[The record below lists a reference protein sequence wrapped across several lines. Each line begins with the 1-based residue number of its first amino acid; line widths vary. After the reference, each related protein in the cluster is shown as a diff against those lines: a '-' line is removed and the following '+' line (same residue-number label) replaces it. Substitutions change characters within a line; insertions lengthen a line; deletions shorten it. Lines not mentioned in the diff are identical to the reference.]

1 MPVPWSIK
9 LARVLFV
16 TVAVLLGGAIA
27 SGFKAEVWL
36 GTLIGLLAGGF
47 FVLVDAL
54 LAKFSFR
61 EFSFGVFGLLVG
73 LFCAFLV
80 TKIGIFDL
88 PWFQNMKEFDSI
100 HIVLDICLY
109 LVFGFLGITL
119 ALRSDRDQFSF
130 IIPYVRFRR
139 DASEGEPVLL
149 DSNVIIDGRVPKVVA
164 TGFLTGNFIIPRFVL
179 DELQRLADSR
189 DPLKSARGKRGLDN
203 VQQLR
208 ETKGIDIAI
217 HESRAHE
224 GEPVDTLLVTLAHEL
239 NARLLTNDVNL
250 GKVARLRNVPVLNFN
265 DLSRAL
271 ESEVA
276 AGDEFELSLVKPGRE
291 KHQAVGYLPNGVM
304 IVVNHAAPFM
314 GESMPVVVTGTTQTS
329 AGRLIFADLKA
340 SEVKAERSV
349 AGSQAP

>member
-9 LARVLFV
+9 LARVLFLMM
-16 TVAVLLGGAIA
+16 AVLLGSAIA
-27 SGFKAEVWL
+27 AGFKAEVWH
-36 GTLIGLLAGGF
+36 GTLIGLIAGGF

-54 LAKFSFR
+54 LAQFTFR

-80 TKIGIFDL
+80 SKIGIFDL
-88 PWFQNMKEFDSI
+88 PWFQNMADFESI
-100 HIVLDICLY
+100 RTVLDICLY

-149 DSNVIIDGRVPKVVA
+149 DSNVIIDGRVPKVFA
-164 TGFLTGNFIIPRFVL
+164 TGFLTGNFIIPRYVL

-189 DPLKSARGKRGLDN
+189 EPIKSARGKRGLDC

-208 ETKGIDIAI
+208 ETKGIELTI
-217 HESRAHE
+217 HENGSYE
-224 GEPVDTLLVTLAHEL
+224 GQAVDTLLVTLAHEL

-250 GKVARLRNVPVLNFN
+250 GKVARLRNVTVLNFN
-265 DLSRAL
+265 DLTRAL
-271 ESEVA
+271 EPEVA
-276 AGDEFELSLVKPGRE
+276 VGDEFVLSLVKPGRE

-304 IVVNHAAPFM
+304 IVVNQASSFM
-314 GESMPVVVTGTTQTS
+314 GEAVPIVVSGATQTS
-329 AGRLIFADLKA
+329 AGRLIFADLKPA
-340 SEVKAERSV
+340 AV
-349 AGSQAP
+349 AAKPG

>member
-9 LARVLFV
+9 LARVLFM
-16 TVAVLLGGAIA
+16 TVAVLLGAAIA
-27 SGFKAEVWL
+27 AGFKAEVWL

-54 LAKFSFR
+54 LAQFTFR

-88 PWFQNMKEFDSI
+88 PWFQNMEDFESVR
-100 HIVLDICLY
+100 IVLDICLY

-149 DSNVIIDGRVPKVVA
+149 DSNVIIDGRVPKVFA
-164 TGFLTGNFIIPRFVL
+164 TGFLTGNFVIPRFVL

-189 DPLKSARGKRGLDN
+189 DPIKSARGKRGLDC

-208 ETKGIDIAI
+208 ETKGIEITI
-217 HESRAHE
+217 NESGAHE
-224 GEPVDTLLVTLAHEL
+224 GQPVDTLLVTLAHEL

-250 GKVARLRNVPVLNFN
+250 GKVATLRRVTVLNFN
-265 DLSRAL
+265 DLARAL
-271 ESEVA
+271 DPEVA
-276 AGDEFELSLVKPGRE
+276 VGDEFELNLVKPGRE
-291 KHQAVGYLPNGVM
+291 RHQAVGYLPNGAM
-304 IVVNHAAPFM
+304 IVVNHAVTLI
-314 GESMPVVVTGTTQTS
+314 GETVSVVVTGTTQTS
-329 AGRLIFADLKA
+329 AGRLIFADLPQSMAKPA
-340 SEVKAERSV
+340 
-349 AGSQAP
+349 